1 MIRPRLS
8 AALTSSALLVSLS
21 ILAAFPPKAAAQ
33 LPIFGGSYII
43 TNTDSTGAFASR
55 GVITLHA
62 DRTLS
67 VIDSGQGGPF
77 HFTSQL
83 GTWGANGKGAVV
95 GRTIDFDFPPSA
107 DVARLDWTFQFGSN
121 QTISGTVT
129 VTTFPLTANPLD
141 GGGTVIGTFTFTGYH
156 VTLP

>member
-1 MIRPRLS
+1 MIRLRLS
-8 AALTSSALLVSLS
+8 AALTSAALFACLSLP
-21 ILAAFPPKAAAQ
+21 AVFPQEAAAQ
-33 LPIFGGSYII
+33 VPIFGGTYII

-77 HFTSQL
+77 FFTSQQ
-83 GTWGANGKGAVV
+83 GTWGVNSKGALV
-95 GRTIDFDFPPSA
+95 GRTIDFDFPPNA
-107 DVARLDWTFQFGSN
+107 DVARLDYTFQFGANGS
-121 QTISGTVT
+121 ISGTVT
-129 VTTFPLTANPLD
+129 LRTFPLTANPLD
-141 GGGTVIGTFTFTGYH
+141 GGGTLVGTFTFTGYH